1 MVSLQAITGKEV
13 RVRLL
18 VFGYQ
23 VCVLVLGYKVGILGW
38 TVYVEIVCFQES
50 RRAVANVAAR
60 SEQMCC
66 SIDIICSRELKI
78 IFKSI
83 VVLTCSSLCQ

>member
-38 TVYVEIVCFQES
+38 TVYVEIVCFRNRGELWPMWLQE
-50 RRAVANVAAR
+50 ANKCAAA
-60 SEQMCC
+60 S
-66 SIDIICSRELKI
+66 
-78 IFKSI
+78 
-83 VVLTCSSLCQ
+83 TSSALVN